1 MKDVVRTTRDNNA
14 WKSQRSNPRIWAGH
28 RKLTTEDVIL
38 STRKFGD
45 GCLNCLIRQSEIRQ
59 LRQPSLNFPKYEFEL
74 HEGHAF
80 GNDGKGKEVRTE
92 KFAEVIDRL
101 MIDLI
106 DTQ

>member
-14 WKSQRSNPRIWAGH
+14 WKSQGSNPRIWAGH

-45 GCLNCLIRQSEIRQ
+45 GCLNCLIRQNGIRQ
-59 LRQPSLNFPKYEFEL
+59 LRQPSPNFPKYEFEL

-80 GNDGKGKEVRTE
+80 WNDGKGNKVRAK
-92 KFAEVIDRL
+92 KFA
-101 MIDLI
+101 
-106 DTQ
+106 